1 MPGYKGGK
9 DSLYDI
15 LEVNRSASA
24 ADIER
29 SYKKLRAELEKDAA
43 PPEKLTLVRQA
54 HEVLSDPRQRAA
66 YDASAEGAT
75 ECSCAPSR
83 RARVPRRGLKWGADR
98 VRPECVRP
106 FVRPVVSSFRPSA
119 DVRALIPAQIVAAC
133 RSPSAAWRVG
143 RAR

>member
-66 YDASAEGAT
+66 YDAS
-75 ECSCAPSR
+75 
-83 RARVPRRGLKWGADR
+83 LKSDEFLRPEVAYR
-98 VRPECVRP
+98 VRPAVKWVPIGLVLVPSSSACGSCSVPRP
-106 FVRPVVSSFRPSA
+106 TSSASPRRSSPQP
-119 DVRALIPAQIVAAC
+119 RLPWGAC
-133 RSPSAAWRVG
+133 R
-143 RAR
+143 